1 MLCVALLSTVAL
13 TGIIFVGGS
22 VSLVNKGLSVVQL
35 RSLVPFLVT
44 FSLPYA
50 LPTALLV
57 ASVFVFGRLSGAN
70 EITAMR
76 VSGVNLNHIILP
88 PLVLALAVSGGTFWL
103 NHYLLPW
110 SLKRVKVQTEHL
122 IGEMLDKL
130 GTVRKVYRIGPYV
143 IYVGGTDPRT
153 RRWQN
158 VAVVEFAADEF
169 PSRIMMAREAYCS
182 VDEER
187 DVANLLLFDG
197 MVMQPQLG
205 TGIDDQLSRG
215 SFARLSHTIDLHT
228 TARLSSER
236 PKYFPLPELL
246 GKLKSLAVDAEA
258 ARAQSANPDELAHPK
273 TARRL
278 AERERNEVYR
288 KWNRIQLQVGT
299 RKKAADK
306 AHAAVGKTQ
315 ESLLEAQ
322 AEQEAVAQRCE
333 DLRSDLEDRKRY
345 LEQLN
350 EEFKSL
356 SQRQIDPARIGALQK
371 EIESAG
377 AGLAELKQH
386 LKEAEE
392 PQRPAIQERI
402 KERKRSLEQLKEDL
416 NRIIARRSR
425 VEQDLK
431 RCLGE
436 IQQEKAALAKLAT
449 RLAEAEGDCKRMTD
463 SLNGIQR
470 RMRGREKELGF
481 AEKALASL
489 QRDAAAVWKSFQKL
503 SSRVNDVKRVESYQ
517 RARTEFHF
525 RNAGAVTS
533 LVFVLIGIPLGILSR
548 RGSVLMA
555 FVISFFAVLILYYP
569 LMMVGKMLS
578 LDAYM
583 TPWLAQWL
591 PDVVVAGVGTSLL
604 AWGIRR

>member
-1 MLCVALLSTVAL
+1 M
-13 TGIIFVGGS
+13 
-22 VSLVNKGLSVVQL
+22 
-35 RSLVPFLVT
+35 
-44 FSLPYA
+44 
-50 LPTALLV
+50 
-57 ASVFVFGRLSGAN
+57 
-70 EITAMR
+70 
-76 VSGVNLNHIILP
+76 
-88 PLVLALAVSGGTFWL
+88 
-103 NHYLLPW
+103 
-110 SLKRVKVQTEHL
+110 
-122 IGEMLDKL
+122 
-130 GTVRKVYRIGPYV
+130 
-143 IYVGGTDPRT
+143 
-153 RRWQN
+153 
-158 VAVVEFAADEF
+158 
-169 PSRIMMAREAYCS
+169 
-182 VDEER
+182 
-187 DVANLLLFDG
+187 
-197 MVMQPQLG
+197 
-205 TGIDDQLSRG
+205 
-215 SFARLSHTIDLHT
+215 
-228 TARLSSER
+228 
-236 PKYFPLPELL
+236 
-246 GKLKSLAVDAEA
+246 
-258 ARAQSANPDELAHPK
+258 
-273 TARRL
+273 
-278 AERERNEVYR
+278 
-288 KWNRIQLQVGT
+288 
-299 RKKAADK
+299 
-306 AHAAVGKTQ
+306 
-315 ESLLEAQ
+315 
-322 AEQEAVAQRCE
+322 
-333 DLRSDLEDRKRY
+333 
-345 LEQLN
+345 
-350 EEFKSL
+350 
-356 SQRQIDPARIGALQK
+356 
-371 EIESAG
+371 
-377 AGLAELKQH
+377 
-386 LKEAEE
+386 
-392 PQRPAIQERI
+392 
-402 KERKRSLEQLKEDL
+402 KERKQLVVSAIKDGTVIDHIPAKSLFKVIHILGLDHITNQITFGTNLDSGKLGKKGIIKLSEVFFEKEDL